1 MRIIIVGDGKMGS
14 ALMNQLTREGHDI
27 TVIDHKST
35 VLTQSV
41 NAHDVIGIQ
50 GNGASYDVLME
61 AGVNRSDLVIAATSS
76 DELNILCCFMAR
88 KLGARSTIARV
99 RNPEYSR
106 QMQMM
111 QEDLG
116 LSMVVNPERS
126 AAREIARN
134 LRLPSALNID
144 LFARGRV
151 ELIELLLQKDNP
163 LAGKSLSEIGGL
175 FKEKFLVCAVNRNGD
190 VHIPTGSFVLREG
203 DRIHFTASAS
213 HTSSLFKR
221 LGIVQHE
228 VRRVMIAGGGRITSF
243 LARQLLDLDMDVT
256 IIEQDPERCRV
267 LCESLPE
274 ATVIQGDCSDR
285 DLLNEENIDHMDAF
299 VAMTGLDEQN
309 IILSMYAAAC
319 GVEKV
324 LTKIDHI
331 KFPEIFDGTG
341 IGSVISPYRT
351 TSNQITRFVRAMQ
364 NSYDSN
370 TIESLHKLVDG
381 RVEAM
386 EFSIRSVALYVDI
399 PLKYLHTRDDVLI
412 ACILRGGNVI
422 VPGGND
428 MIKLG
433 DRVIVVARDGNIQ
446 ELKDILQ

>member
-14 ALMNQLTREGHDI
+14 ALMNQLSREGHDI

-35 VLTQSV
+35 VLNQSV
-41 NAHDVIGIQ
+41 NVHDVIGIQ

-61 AGVNRSDLVIAATSS
+61 AGVSRSDLVIAATSS

-99 RNPEYSR
+99 RNPEYAK
-106 QMQMM
+106 QMQIMR
-111 QEDLG
+111 EDLG

-144 LFARGRV
+144 LFAQGRV

-175 FKEKFLVCAVNRNGD
+175 FTEKFLVCAVNRNGD

-203 DRIHFTASAS
+203 DRIHFTASAA

-228 VRRVMIAGGGRITSF
+228 IRRVMIAGGGRITNF

-256 IIEQDPERCRV
+256 IIEQDPERCRI

-274 ATVIQGDCSDR
+274 ATVIQGDSSDR
-285 DLLNEENIDHMDAF
+285 DLLNEEDIDQMDAF
-299 VAMTGLDEQN
+299 VALTGLDEQN
-309 IILSMYAAAC
+309 IILSMYAAAR
-319 GVEKV
+319 GVDKV

-331 KFPEIFDGTG
+331 KFPEIFEGTG

-370 TIESLHKLVDG
+370 TIESLHKMVDG
-381 RVEAM
+381 HVEAM
-386 EFSIRSVALYVDI
+386 EFSINSVALYVDI
-399 PLKYLHTRDDVLI
+399 PLKYLRTRDDVLI

-433 DRVIVVARDGNIQ
+433 DRVIIVARDGNIQ